1 MADIKKEQE
10 REELHR
16 AIWAIADELRGSVD
30 GWDFKSYVLGTMFYR
45 YISENLTNYINEGEI
60 DAGNTDFDYAKM
72 SDEEAEEA
80 RASLIEEKGFFMLPS
95 QLFCNVR
102 AKAHS
107 NENLNETLEKV
118 FNAIED
124 SAKGSVSEDDFAG
137 LFDDFDVNSNKLGA
151 TVAKRNEKLAK
162 LLDGIANMNLGDV
175 KKHDIDAFGDAY
187 EYLMTMY
194 ASNAGKSGGEFFTPA
209 DVSELLT
216 RLGTVGKTEVNKVYD
231 PACGSGSLLLK
242 AEKVLG
248 REAVINGFFGQEIN
262 ITTYNLCR
270 INMFLHDIGFDK
282 FNIACEDTLI
292 SPQHWDDEP
301 FELIVSNP
309 PYSIKWAGD
318 ENPLLINDPR
328 FAPAGVLAPKSKADL
343 AFIMHSLSWL
353 APNGTAAI
361 VCFPGIMYRG
371 GAEQKIRKYLID
383 NNFIDCIIQ
392 LPSNLFFGTSIAT
405 CIMVMKKG
413 KNDSK
418 TLFID
423 ATNEC
428 IKVTNNNKL
437 TPENIEK
444 IVDTYANRTEE
455 KHFSHLASY
464 EELVENDYNLSVS
477 TYVEAEDT
485 REKIDITKLNA
496 EIKEIVA
503 REATLRAEIDAII
516 DEIEADSIKSTA
528 ISVIAFGQVQDC
540 LNTLKSLLSPM
551 VRIQSIIQT
560 VHVLMPSKMRTP
572 ARSKKKR
579 QAIASSLQVFG
590 LMPITALSLTSST
603 LREHSLQSILF

>member
-1 MADIKKEQE
+1 MAIDNKKEQE

-30 GWDFKSYVLGTMFYR
+30 GWDFKNYVLGTMFYR
-45 YISENLTNYINEGEI
+45 YISENITNYINEGEVE
-60 DAGNTDFDYAKM
+60 AGNPDFDFAQM

-80 RASLIEEKGFFMLPS
+80 REGLIEEKGFFILPS
-95 QLFCNVR
+95 ELFCNVR
-102 AKAHS
+102 TKAK
-107 NENLNETLEKV
+107 NDENLNETLEKV
-118 FNAIED
+118 FTHIEE
-124 SAKGSVSEDDFAG
+124 SAQGSESESDFAG

-151 TVAKRNEKLAK
+151 TVAKRNEKLCK
-162 LLDGIANMNLGDV
+162 LLDGVANMKLGNV
-175 KKHDIDAFGDAY
+175 KDHDIDAFGDAY

-248 REAVINGFFGQEIN
+248 RDKVRNGFYGQEIN

-270 INMFLHDIGFDK
+270 INMFLHDIDFDK
-282 FNIACEDTLI
+282 FDIACEDTLT

-318 ENPLLINDPR
+318 DDPLLINDPR

-343 AFIMHSLSWL
+343 AFVMHSLSWL
-353 APNGTAAI
+353 ASNGTAAI

-371 GAEQKIRKYLID
+371 GKEKKIRKYLID
-383 NNFIDCIIQ
+383 NNFVDCVIQ
-392 LPSNLFFGTSIAT
+392 LPPNLFFGTPIAT
-405 CIMVMKKG
+405 CIMVLKKC
-413 KNDSK
+413 KTDNK

-437 TPENIEK
+437 TQENMDK
-444 IVDTYANRTEE
+444 IVDCYANRSEIE
-455 KHFSHLASY
+455 HFSHLATY
-464 EELVENDYNLSVS
+464 DEVAENEYNLSVS
-477 TYVEAEDT
+477 TYVEQEDT
-485 REKIDITKLNA
+485 REKIDIKKLNKQ
-496 EIKEIVA
+496 IGEIVA
-503 REATLRAEIDAII
+503 RQQVLRDEIDKIIAEI
-516 DEIEADSIKSTA
+516 E
-528 ISVIAFGQVQDC
+528 G
-540 LNTLKSLLSPM
+540 
-551 VRIQSIIQT
+551 
-560 VHVLMPSKMRTP
+560 
-572 ARSKKKR
+572 
-579 QAIASSLQVFG
+579 
-590 LMPITALSLTSST
+590 
-603 LREHSLQSILF
+603 

>member
-45 YISENLTNYINEGEI
+45 YISENLANYINEGEI
-60 DAGNTDFDYAKM
+60 NAGNSDFDYAKM

-80 RASLIEEKGFFMLPS
+80 RAGLIEEKGFFMLPS

-102 AKAHS
+102 AKAHN

-162 LLDGIANMNLGDV
+162 LLDGIADMNLGDV
-175 KKHDIDAFGDAY
+175 KQHDIDAFGDAY

-248 REAVINGFFGQEIN
+248 RDAVINGFFGQEVN

-423 ATNEC
+423 ATSEC

-477 TYVEAEDT
+477 TYVEAEDN

-516 DEIEADSIKSTA
+516 EEIEADK
-528 ISVIAFGQVQDC
+528 
-540 LNTLKSLLSPM
+540 
-551 VRIQSIIQT
+551 
-560 VHVLMPSKMRTP
+560 
-572 ARSKKKR
+572 
-579 QAIASSLQVFG
+579 
-590 LMPITALSLTSST
+590 
-603 LREHSLQSILF
+603 